1 VKRKD
6 SPAPTPYARAAA
18 RLARRDHTTTE
29 IRRALSRDGFSEDD
43 IETTVR
49 RLVAER
55 ALDDGGFA
63 VRYAKSRIQHQ
74 ALGRN
79 RIRRDLQVKGVSRA
93 EVDKGV
99 ATALEDVSEGD
110 ALEAAARRHWKLHEK
125 DEPRKRL
132 RRLWAFLLRRGF
144 PADLV
149 QARLRALWP
158 RWQDALD
165 GLEMSDEDQRE
176 GGME

>member
-1 VKRKD
+1 MKRNG
-6 SPAPTPYARAAA
+6 SLPSSPYARAVA

-29 IRRALSRDGFSEDD
+29 IRRALSRDGFSDDD
-43 IETTVR
+43 IDATVR

-79 RIRRDLQVKGVSRA
+79 RIRRDLRVKGLAKAVV
-93 EVDKGV
+93 EKGV
-99 ATALEDVSEGD
+99 ATALEDVSEVD
-110 ALEAAARRHWKLHEK
+110 ALDAAARRHWKLHEK

-132 RRLWAFLLRRGF
+132 RRLWAFLLRRGY
-144 PADLV
+144 PSALV
-149 QARLRALWP
+149 QDRLRVLWP
-158 RWQDALD
+158 RWKDALD
-165 GLEMSDEDQRE
+165 GLDMAEPDETE